1 MNKQELVTQVAGQA
15 GISKPQATAAVNA
28 VFEAIQDALKSGDA
42 VTLIGFGTF
51 DVRER
56 AERSARNPRSGE
68 PITIP
73 ASRVPHFKAGK
84 ALRGAVAG

>member
-1 MNKQELVTQVAGQA
+1 MNKQELVNQVAGQA
-15 GISKPQATAAVNA
+15 GITKNQATAAVNA

-42 VTLIGFGTF
+42 MTVTGFGTF

-68 PITIP
+68 PITVP
-73 ASRVPHFKAGK
+73 AARVPHFKAGK
-84 ALRGAVAG
+84 TLRGAVAS